1 MRFFLDYGYVE
12 TISFLYAIVIL
23 KVGPLSYNILNF
35 LFYMMYHLYGF

>member
-23 KVGPLSYNILNF
+23 KVGPLSYNIYIKK
-35 LFYMMYHLYGF
+35 LFYMVPFFEN